1 MVLFWRPVS
10 QQENN
15 VKNSSNRTYVFL
27 KGIIFVHEDNTGRKW
42 FLTENYNM
50 SDVALEAELFFNDD
64 AHVMIELLNERY
76 GVGYFV
82 PSIIHTAWR
91 L

>member
-1 MVLFWRPVS
+1 M
-10 QQENN
+10 
-15 VKNSSNRTYVFL
+15 KNSSNRTYVFL

-42 FLTENYNM
+42 FLTENYNI

-76 GVGYFV
+76 GGGYFM